1 MAKAKEVKEE
11 PLEKQLWK
19 AADKLRKNIDAA
31 EYKHVVLGLIFLK
44 YISDAFEEHYDRLK
58 AGEGDLAGA
67 DPEDKDEYKAENVF
81 FVPAESRWSHLVA
94 QAKQPDIGTY
104 VDAAMDAIEKEN
116 PSLKGVLPKVYARQN
131 LDHMSLGELIDLIGN
146 IALGDAKARSRDV
159 LGHVFEYFLGEFALA
174 EGKQG
179 GQFYTPRSIVELLV
193 NMLEPY
199 KGRVFDPCCGSGGMF
214 VQSEKFVEEHQGR
227 IDDISI
233 YGQESN
239 QTTWRLAKMNLAI
252 RGIDSS
258 QVKWNN
264 EGSFLN
270 DAHKD
275 LKADFIIANPPF
287 NVSDWNGEQLRG
299 DARWQYG
306 TPPAGNANFAWLQHF
321 IYHLSPTG
329 IAGVV
334 LAKGALTS
342 KTSGEGSIR
351 KNLIAEGNLID
362 CIVNLPAKLF
372 LNTQIPA
379 ALWFMN
385 RMRNNG
391 HPHKNEILFID
402 ARNLGHLINR
412 RTRELSHD
420 DIQQIAS
427 TYHAW
432 RNSSVIPAQAGIQP
446 YEDIKG
452 FCASVSLERVAE
464 LDYVLTPGR
473 YVGLPDEED
482 DFNFPERFAAL
493 KAEFE
498 AQLREEAALNRA
510 IVENLAKV
518 KV

>member
-1 MAKAKEVKEE
+1 MAKAKKEVKEE
-11 PLEKQLWK
+11 QLETQLWK
-19 AADKLRKNIDAA
+19 SADKLRKNIDAA
-31 EYKHVVLGLIFLK
+31 EYKHIVLGLMFLK
-44 YISDAFEEHYDRLK
+44 YISDAFEEIYAKLA
-58 AGEGDLAGA
+58 AGEGEYAGA

-81 FVPAESRWSHLVA
+81 FVPASARWSFLLDR
-94 QAKQPDIGTY
+94 AKQPDIGTFI
-104 VDAAMDAIEKEN
+104 DSAMDIIEKEN
-116 PSLKGVLPKVYARQN
+116 PDLKGVLPKVFARQN
-131 LDHMSLGELIDLIGN
+131 LDPTSLGGLIDLIGN
-146 IALGDAKARSRDV
+146 IALGDAKARSADI

-199 KGRVFDPCCGSGGMF
+199 KGRVLDPCCGSGGMF
-214 VQSEKFVEEHQGR
+214 VQSEKFVSEHQGR
-227 IDDISI
+227 INDISI

-270 DAHKD
+270 DAHQD
-275 LKADFIIANPPF
+275 VKADFIIANPPF
-287 NVSDWNGEQLRG
+287 NVSDWSGDLLRSDG
-299 DARWQYG
+299 RWQYG
-306 TPPAGNANFAWLQHF
+306 TPPVGNANFAWLQHF
-321 IYHLSPTG
+321 IYHLAPTG
-329 IAGVV
+329 KAGVV
-334 LAKGALTS
+334 LSKGALTS
-342 KTSGEGSIR
+342 KTSGEGDIR
-351 KNLIAEGNLID
+351 KSLIADGNLID

-385 RMRNNG
+385 RGRNTG
-391 HPHKNEILFID
+391 PRKNEILFID

-412 RTRELSHD
+412 RTKELSPE
-420 DIQQIAS
+420 DIQTITD

-432 RNSSVIPAQAGIQP
+432 LIGDDS

-452 FCASVSLERVAE
+452 FCASASIERVAE

-473 YVGLPDEED
+473 YVGLPDEDD
-482 DFNFPERFAAL
+482 DFNFVERFTAL
-493 KAEFE
+493 KAEFD
-498 AQLREEAALNRA
+498 AQLIEEATLNKA
-510 IVENLAKV
+510 IAENLAKV
-518 KV
+518 IV